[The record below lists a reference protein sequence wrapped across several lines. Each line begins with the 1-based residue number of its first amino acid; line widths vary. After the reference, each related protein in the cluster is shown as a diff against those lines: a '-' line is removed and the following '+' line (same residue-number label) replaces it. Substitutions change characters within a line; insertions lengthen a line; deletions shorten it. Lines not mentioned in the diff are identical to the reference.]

1 MLFDNDLMFSEN
13 QAVTATASGTNVL
26 DCGQAILTPALN
38 GAMNLYAIAIATTDF
53 TGTGTIK
60 VELQDCDTASGT
72 FATVGASAAV
82 VATKFA
88 KAVIP
93 MPLEHRRYLKL
104 VYTVDGTVAAG
115 KITAGIT
122 TSLDAQQ
129 IFHTEDTTFQ

>member
-1 MLFDNDLMFSEN
+1 
-13 QAVTATASGTNVL
+13 
-26 DCGQAILTPALN
+26 
-38 GAMNLYAIAIATTDF
+38 MNLYVIAIATTDF

-88 KAVIP
+88 KTVIP

-129 IFHTEDTTFQ
+129 IIHTEDTTFQ